1 MAVGGRIPDYPT
13 GSIADWIAV
22 DRYFSGLLT
31 PGDPVLER
39 TLGAT
44 AAAGLPSHEVSPLQ
58 GGLLA
63 LLLRIS
69 GARRVLEIGT
79 LGGYSTILMA
89 RVLPDD
95 SELISI
101 EANAKA
107 AGIAQANI
115 AQAGLAHR
123 VSVMV
128 GQALDI
134 LPRLSGPFDFIF
146 IDADK
151 PNNPQYLQWAL
162 ALSRVGTIIVGD
174 NVVRG
179 GAVADDASTDPR
191 VQGVREFLNMLA
203 AEPRLEA
210 TAIQTVGEKGWDG
223 FALAVVG
230 PVEEMG

>member
-1 MAVGGRIPDYPT
+1 MGGRIPDYPS

-22 DRYFSGLLT
+22 DRYFAGLLT
-31 PGDPVLER
+31 PGDPVLEQA
-39 TLGAT
+39 LGAS

-58 GGLLA
+58 GALLA

-79 LGGYSTILMA
+79 LGGYSTILLA
-89 RVLPDD
+89 RALP
-95 SELISI
+95 EGGEVITL
-101 EANAKA
+101 EADETA
-107 AGIAQANI
+107 AGVAQANI
-115 AQAGLAHR
+115 GRAGLEHR
-123 VSVMV
+123 VSVVV
-128 GQALDI
+128 GQALDT
-134 LPRLSGPFDFIF
+134 LPLLSGPFDFIF

-151 PNNPQYLQWAL
+151 QNNPHYLQWAL

-179 GAVADDASTDPR
+179 GAVADGESADLR
-191 VQGVREFLNMLA
+191 VQGVRAFLNMMA

-223 FALAVVG
+223 FVLALVG
-230 PVEEMG
+230 PLDEMG